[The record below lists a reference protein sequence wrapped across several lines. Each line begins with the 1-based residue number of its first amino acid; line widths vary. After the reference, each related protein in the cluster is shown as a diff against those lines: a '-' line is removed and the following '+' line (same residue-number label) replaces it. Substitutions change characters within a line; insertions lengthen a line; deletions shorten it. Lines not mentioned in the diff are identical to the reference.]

1 MTPSNSL
8 AQEAPTDQRPTIVS
22 TDADFQTNQRT
33 IAGSH
38 FGNADPYVTLDGHA
52 LTVVTHAPTNV
63 VADIPTNLAAGAYLL
78 TVKNQSDGLTGSF
91 DVTLGTVGP
100 QGPQGPQGAQGHQG
114 PQGPPGTGVAW
125 GAFYVNE
132 FGARGNTAYQV
143 DVLCSSGG
151 EVVSGACG
159 EPSLGEASSVSLST
173 SMDPTQ
179 GIRQWTGN
187 AFCRIPAPTPFR
199 FGTVGFAPTQPAVAA
214 TNMDRRSSFPSRA
227 SAS

>member
-151 EVVSGACG
+151 EVVSRACG

-179 GIRQWTGN
+179 GIRQWTGS
-187 AFCRIPAPTPFR
+187 AFRRIPTPTPFR
-199 FGTVGFAPTQPAVAA
+199 FGTAGSAPTQPAVAA